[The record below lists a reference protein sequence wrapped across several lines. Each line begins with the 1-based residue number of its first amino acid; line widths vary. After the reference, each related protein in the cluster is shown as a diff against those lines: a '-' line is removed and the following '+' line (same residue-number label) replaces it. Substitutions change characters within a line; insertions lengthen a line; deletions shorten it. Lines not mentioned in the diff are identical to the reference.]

1 MPARDRLPA
10 LAGQNPR
17 GLVCQRGGMLST
29 SLRKALVHLLTPEGV
44 TSPVEARNIRLLYL
58 DIAWWGVATGT
69 YLSYLTVFAARLGA
83 SNFWIGL
90 LSAGPA
96 LVSIFWLLPAGRLV
110 EHQTRQ
116 MPLLIRSMFISRFF
130 VLLMALAPWISPDH
144 GGELLAVLVTVQA
157 IPSGIVNV
165 AFTAMLPD
173 AVSTEHLG
181 PVVSVRNAIMAVTST
196 LGTLVSVPLLAWA
209 PFPANYQAVMAIGFV
224 SSYLSAYYVSQVQVP
239 DRVVPEASVRSRSNR
254 RPLSFRAVHEVW
266 QGQQEYAWYVVA
278 AFIFHMGLY
287 GAIPLFSI
295 YWVRELLLSDAWI
308 SALTV
313 VWNASSTLA
322 SLAAPALIRRQGNR
336 RVLAWSSAALAL
348 YPIGTA
354 LSRSVYP
361 LLPLALAGGV
371 VGALMGITLFNRL
384 IEVAPP
390 ARRASY
396 VGLYNA
402 AINGAIFG
410 APLVSTSLANVW
422 GVAPLMI
429 ASGVVRIVGGLMFLI
444 RGKGRSDAGAAQSPP

>member
-1 MPARDRLPA
+1 MFSSWRKT
-10 LAGQNPR
+10 LA
-17 GLVCQRGGMLST
+17 
-29 SLRKALVHLLTPEGV
+29 HLLVPEGIAD
-44 TSPVEARNIRLLYL
+44 PVEASNVRLLYVEV
-58 DIAWWGVATGT
+58 AWWGVALGT

-110 EHQTRQ
+110 ERQTRQ
-116 MPLLIRSMFISRFF
+116 MPILIRCMFTSRAF
-130 VLLMALAPWISPDH
+130 VLLMALAPWLSPRH
-144 GGELLAVLVTVQA
+144 GGELLALLVIVQA

-173 AVSTEHLG
+173 AVSAERLG
-181 PVVSVRNAIMAVTST
+181 AVVSVRNAIMAVTST
-196 LGTLVSVPLLAWA
+196 LGTLVSVPLLAWV
-209 PFPANYQAVMAIGFV
+209 PFPANYQAVMALGFL
-224 SSYLSAYYVSQVQVP
+224 SAYLSAYYVSRLRVP
-239 DRVVPEASVRSRSNR
+239 DRPALDPDLGP
-254 RPLSFRAVHEVW
+254 RPTHRPFLSLRAVRGVW
-266 QGQQEYAWYVVA
+266 QEQQEYAWFVVA
-278 AFIFHMGLY
+278 AFVFHLGLY

-295 YWVRELLLSDAWI
+295 YWVRELHLSDAWI
-308 SALTV
+308 SVLTV
-313 VWNASSTLA
+313 VWNASSVLA

-354 LSRSVYP
+354 CSRSAYP
-361 LLPLALAGGV
+361 LLFLALAGGV

-384 IEVAPP
+384 IEVAPA

-402 AINGAIFG
+402 AINGAVFG
-410 APLVSTSLANVW
+410 APLVTTTLAGAK
-422 GVAPLMI
+422 GVATLMI
-429 ASGVVRIVGGLMFLI
+429 ASGVVRILGGLLFLV
-444 RGKGRSDAGAAQSPP
+444 RGKGKGDARSGMERQ

>member
-1 MPARDRLPA
+1 MSTYPA

-17 GLVCQRGGMLST
+17 GLVCQGNGMLST
-29 SLRKALVHLLTPEGV
+29 SLRKTLVHFLVPEGV

-58 DIAWWGVATGT
+58 DVAWWGVALGT

-110 EHQTRQ
+110 ERQKQQ
-116 MPLLIRSMFISRFF
+116 MPLLTRCLFISRSF
-130 VLLMALAPWISPDH
+130 VLLMALAPWLSPGH
-144 GGELLAVLVTVQA
+144 GGELLALLVIVQA

-173 AVSTEHLG
+173 AVSAGRLG
-181 PVVSVRNAIMAVTST
+181 AVVSARNAIMTVTST
-196 LGTLVSVPLLAWA
+196 LGTLVSVPTLAWV
-209 PFPANYQAVMAIGFV
+209 PFPTNYQAVMAIGFV
-224 SSYLSAYYVSQVQVP
+224 SALLSGYYVSKVQVP
-239 DRVVPEASVRSRSNR
+239 DRLAPEASAPPRPNR
-254 RPLSFRAVHEVW
+254 HRFPSLHAVSEVW
-266 QGQQEYAWYVVA
+266 QAHQEYAWFVVA
-278 AFIFHMGLY
+278 AFAFHVGLY

-295 YWVRELLLSDAWI
+295 YWVRELLLTDVWI
-308 SALTV
+308 AVITV
-313 VWNASSTLA
+313 VWNASSVLA
-322 SLAAPALIRRQGNR
+322 SLAAPALIRKQGNR

-384 IEVAPP
+384 IEVAPA

-402 AINGAIFG
+402 AINGAVFG
-410 APLVSTSLANVW
+410 APLVTTFLAGTW
-422 GVAPLMI
+422 GVAALMI
-429 ASGVVRIVGGLMFLI
+429 ASGVFRAIGGLLFLI
-444 RGKGRSDAGAAQSPP
+444 RGKVGSRPPTA